1 MKMNQI
7 LTICGIA
14 AALFLSAGSVS
25 AQNDTSGGGGGGG
38 GGGRGNFDP
47 AQMQERIMTNVRE
60 QLGFTNDTEWNAIQP
75 MVQKVLDARRDAG
88 GGNMGRLFGRGN
100 RGGNNANA
108 NNNGGRRGFGGTPS
122 PEAEALQKAIDDNA
136 PTAQIKAAL
145 TKYKASQKAK
155 QDKLAAAQESL
166 RKVLTVKQEAQAA
179 LLGLVD

>member
-7 LTICGIA
+7 LAACGIA
-14 AALFLSAGSVS
+14 AALFLGAGNVS
-25 AQNDTSGGGGGGG
+25 AQNDNGNGG

-47 AQMQERIMTNVRE
+47 VAFQERMMTNVRE

-75 MVQKVLDARRDAG
+75 MVQKVMDARRDLG
-88 GGNMGRLFGRGN
+88 GGGMGRLFGRGN

-108 NNNGGRRGFGGTPS
+108 NNNGGRRGGFGGTPS
-122 PEAEALQKAIDDNA
+122 LEAEALQKVIDDNA

-145 TKYKASQKAK
+145 AKYKASQKTK
-155 QDKLAAAQESL
+155 QDKLVQAQENL
-166 RKVLTVKQEAQAA
+166 RKVLTIKQEAQAA